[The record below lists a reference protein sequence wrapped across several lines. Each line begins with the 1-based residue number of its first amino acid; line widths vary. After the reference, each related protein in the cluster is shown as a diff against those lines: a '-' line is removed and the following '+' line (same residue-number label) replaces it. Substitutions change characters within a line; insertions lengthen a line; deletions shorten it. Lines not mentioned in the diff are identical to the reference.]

1 MTTDQKPAAN
11 SNGGPFKFNFVNI
24 INLVMFAGLI
34 VLGGLYFTGIQEQG
48 SSAAPANVQM
58 PDPGSANIAY
68 VNSQKLMD
76 GYNLA
81 ESMRLEFESEQ
92 KQMEDDLANRQRTFQ
107 AEVEKF
113 QKEVTSGM
121 MGSEQAQMKE
131 QQLMQKQQEL
141 MQLNDQYSNSLAEK
155 EVTMNNQL
163 FETINAFLE
172 KYNSEKGYDFILSY
186 SRGGNVLFA
195 KDSLDITDE
204 ILERMNAEHSSA
216 NNNN

>member
-11 SNGGPFKFNFVNI
+11 NNGGSFKLNFANI

-34 VLGGLYFTGIQEQG
+34 VLGGLYFSGIQQQG
-48 SSAAPANVQM
+48 KSPEPVDVQTL
-58 PDPGSANIAY
+58 DQAVAKIAY

-76 GYNLA
+76 GYVLA
-81 ESMRLEFESEQ
+81 ESMRQEFDAEQ
-92 KQMEDDLANRQRTFQ
+92 KRMENDLASRQRAFQ

-113 QKEVTSGM
+113 QKDVTSGS
-121 MGSEQAQMKE
+121 MGSEQAQMTE
-131 QQLMQKQQEL
+131 QQLVQKQQEL
-141 MQLNDQYSNSLAEK
+141 MELNDQYSTLLAEK

-172 KYNSEKGYDFILSY
+172 SYNSEKGYDFILSY

-204 ILERMNAEHSSA
+204 ILERMNAAQLAEK
-216 NNNN
+216 